1 MNGLELLKK
10 TVAFKLIESDRR
22 ANAIRHA
29 YLVISSDG
37 KYLRQTLKELAKII
51 MTGSVGGYFGGEVED
66 QRVFNLIDSETFVD
80 APIIPEEDKKVTVAD
95 IDLLVAESVVK
106 PFEADKKLFV
116 ICLNEPM
123 SAEAQN
129 KLLKT
134 LEEPPANVHLL
145 IGALNENAILPT
157 IKSRVKKLTIP
168 TFSDEELLGVL
179 SGECTDYQKL
189 ALAVSSCDGTVGDAE
204 RLYNDKELS
213 SHYDLAK
220 QIICEMK
227 ESKDVLSYSIK
238 LSGLKDKLNEF
249 IDVLELVFKDI
260 LVGVTTGEKR
270 VKNLEIFSKV
280 DKKGLSAGAL
290 VGILD
295 KISQARKRMS
305 SNANDNMVI
314 DFLLYGIL
322 EEKYKWQKL

>member
-1 MNGLELLKK
+1 MKGLELLKK
-10 TVAFKLIESDRR
+10 TVAFKLVESDRR

-29 YLVISSDG
+29 YLVVSSDG

-51 MTGSVGGYFGGEVED
+51 MSGSVGGYFGGESED
-66 QRVFNLIDSETFVD
+66 QRVFSLIDGENFVD
-80 APIIPEEDKKVTVAD
+80 VAIIPEEDKKVTVAD
-95 IDLLVAESVVK
+95 IDTLIAESIVK
-106 PFEADKKLFV
+106 PFEADKKLFI

-145 IGALNENAILPT
+145 IGALNENALLPT

-168 TFSDEELLGVL
+168 TFSDEELISVL
-179 SGECTDYQKL
+179 SDDCSDQEKL
-189 ALAVSSCDGTVGDAE
+189 ALAVASCDGTLGDAE
-204 RLYNDKELS
+204 RLYADKELFA
-213 SHYDLAK
+213 HYELAK
-220 QIICEMK
+220 QVLCEMK
-227 ESKDVLSYSIK
+227 ESKDVLSFSIK
-238 LSGLKDKLNEF
+238 LNGLKDKIDEF
-249 IDVLELVFKDI
+249 IGVLGLVVKDI

-270 VKNLEIFSKV
+270 VKNLQIYKEV
-280 DKKGLSAGAL
+280 DKKGLSLGAL
-290 VGILD
+290 VGILE
-295 KISQARKRMS
+295 KINQAKKRRNA
-305 SNANDNMVI
+305 NANDLMVI